1 MTYHGRSSAYLTRQ
15 NACSILRA
23 DSLRARVLPVGGG
36 VFLGRRIGAFT
47 HTFVLEETTTF
58 PSLNEMYR
66 GVALGYIP
74 GVFLSRYVSK
84 HGCGRPPLRNFGGRH
99 AFLLSLRLV
108 VGVKTGIGE
117 RS

>member
-1 MTYHGRSSAYLTRQ
+1 M
-15 NACSILRA
+15 
-23 DSLRARVLPVGGG
+23 RARVLPVGGG

-66 GVALGYIP
+66 GGALGYIP